1 VLKRFGVKR
10 ASLFGSSARGEDRED
25 SDIDILVEFEVGKS
39 LLDLAG
45 LKIELEE
52 VLGRRV
58 DLLTFNSL
66 HPHLKDKILR
76 SRSRFYE
83 EGPKILIEHILERIG
98 LIEEYLSA

>member
-1 VLKRFGVKR
+1 VNIEDFNRQIIPVLKRFGVKR

-58 DLLTFNSL
+58 DLLTFKSL
-66 HPHLKDKILR
+66 HPLLKDKILK
-76 SRSRFYE
+76 E
-83 EGPKILIEHILERIG
+83 QKPIL
-98 LIEEYLSA
+98 

>member
-1 VLKRFGVKR
+1 LKRFGVKR

-25 SDIDILVEFEVGKS
+25 SDIDILVEFEAGKS

-66 HPHLKDKILR
+66 HPLLKDKILK
-76 SRSRFYE
+76 E
-83 EGPKILIEHILERIG
+83 QKPIL
-98 LIEEYLSA
+98 